1 MTSEECTALEA
12 GLRSTNTFT
21 LHRCQILLA
30 NADEQHAY
38 AIARN
43 LHCDD
48 QTVRNAIHAF
58 NARGVAA
65 LDPGSTIPHTVP
77 HRGGCDQDDWHLHQ

>member
-1 MTSEECTALEA
+1 
-12 GLRSTNTFT
+12 
-21 LHRCQILLA
+21 LA
-30 NADEQHAY
+30 NADGQHAY

-58 NARGVAA
+58 NARGVA
-65 LDPGSTIPHTVP
+65 LLGV
-77 HRGGCDQDDWHLHQ
+77 GF